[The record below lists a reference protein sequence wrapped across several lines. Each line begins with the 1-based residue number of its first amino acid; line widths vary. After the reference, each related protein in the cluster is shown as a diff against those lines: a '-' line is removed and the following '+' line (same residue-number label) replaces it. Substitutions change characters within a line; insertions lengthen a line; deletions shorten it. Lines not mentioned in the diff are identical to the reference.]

1 MMDAATP
8 EPEKHSKNKGLAR
21 YIPVVVIA
29 ITFGGIF
36 ALGGQEYLTFETF
49 QTNRAFLTDIVADLG
64 VLAPIG
70 FIFVYA
76 AMIVLVPPSGT
87 IMTLISGFMFGTW
100 LGGTVNVVAATM
112 GATGLFLATR
122 TAFGDVLRA
131 RAGGAVAKMEA
142 GFQKNAAS
150 YMLFLRLVPVFPFFI
165 VNIVPALLGVPLRV
179 FAATTALGIIPGTFI
194 YTSLGAG
201 LGAILEE
208 ESPNFGLIFEPQY
221 LGPILGLALLS
232 LIPIFVNRRRGKTDV
247 S

>member
-1 MMDAATP
+1 MTDTP
-8 EPEKHSKNKGLAR
+8 TPDPKKSSKNKGLSR

-29 ITFGGIF
+29 VVFGSIVV
-36 ALGGQEYLTFETF
+36 LGGQDYLTFEAFQANRTF
-49 QTNRAFLTDIVADLG
+49 LVGLVDSFG
-64 VLAPIG
+64 VLAPLL

-87 IMTLISGFMFGTW
+87 VMTLISGFLFGTW
-100 LGGTVNVVAATM
+100 LGGTVNVVAATI
-112 GATGLFLATR
+112 GATALFLATR

-142 GFQKNAAS
+142 GFRENAVS
-150 YMLFLRLVPVFPFFI
+150 YMLFLRLVPVFPFFV

-201 LGAILEE
+201 LGSILEE
-208 ESPNFGLIFEPQY
+208 ESPNFGLIFEPRY
-221 LGPILGLALLS
+221 LGPILGLAALS
-232 LIPIFVNRRRGKTDV
+232 LLPILLKRRRGKADV

>member
-1 MMDAATP
+1 MTDTTTP
-8 EPEKHSKNKGLAR
+8 KPENTNKSKGLSR
-21 YIPVVVIA
+21 YIPIA
-29 ITFGGIF
+29 IIAVVFSGIVV
-36 ALGGQEYLTFETF
+36 LGGQDFLTFEAF
-49 QTNRAFLTDIVADLG
+49 QANRAYLTALVADMG
-64 VLAPIG
+64 ILAPIG

-87 IMTLISGFMFGTW
+87 IMTLFSGFMFGTW
-100 LGGTVNVVAATM
+100 LGGTVNVVGATI

-122 TAFGDVLRA
+122 SAFGDVLA
-131 RAGGAVAKMEA
+131 KRAGSAVAKMEA
-142 GFQKNAAS
+142 GFKKNAVS

-201 LGAILEE
+201 LGSILEE
-208 ESPNFGLIFEPQY
+208 EAPNFGLIFEPRY
-221 LGPILGLALLS
+221 LAPILGLALLS
-232 LIPIFVNRRRGKTDV
+232 LVPILLKARRGKDDV